1 MAKYWWKILCT
12 ILLLYVITVGMLID
26 IPYLPKLKES
36 IRNLFYHVPMWYTML
51 LCFLLSVVYGIIYL
65 RKNQLK
71 YDVISNE
78 FVITGLCFGALGM
91 ITGMEWANVQWG
103 APWSNDPKQ
112 VGAGLTLLIYAAY
125 RILRHSIK
133 DYEKRARLAAVYNI
147 FSFALLIP
155 LVYIIP
161 AHFASLHPDADNKPF
176 EALKTQDNLL
186 KYVSIPAMLAWPL
199 LGIWI
204 FDLRLRIQKLEQPET
219 FIA

>member
-1 MAKYWWKILCT
+1 M
-12 ILLLYVITVGMLID
+12 
-26 IPYLPKLKES
+26 
-36 IRNLFYHVPMWYTML
+36 
-51 LCFLLSVVYGIIYL
+51 
-65 RKNQLK
+65 
-71 YDVISNE
+71 
-78 FVITGLCFGALGM
+78 
-91 ITGMEWANVQWG
+91 G

-133 DYEKRARLAAVYNI
+133 DDEKRARLAAVYNI

-161 AHFASLHPDADNKPF
+161 AHFASLHPGADNKPF